1 MSRKTY
7 TKEFKEEV
15 VAYWDHIGATAKEVG
30 AHFGI
35 SHTNLGKRKK
45 TYGVPSR
52 GLHRSSREEADIFA
66 ENLRLKKENQ
76 ELLMRC
82 EILKKTVGIVSEPIK
97 RNLKW

>member
-15 VAYWDHIGATAKEVG
+15 VAYWDHTGATAKEVG
-30 AHFGI
+30 DHFGI
-35 SHTNLGKRKK
+35 SHTNLGKWKK
-45 TYGVPSR
+45 TYGVPSS

>member
-1 MSRKTY
+1 MSRKKY
-7 TKEFKEEV
+7 TKEFKEDV
-15 VAYWDHIGATAKEVG
+15 VAYWDHTVATAKQVG
-30 AHFGI
+30 EHFGI
-35 SHTNLGKRKK
+35 SHTNLHKWKK

-52 GLHRSSREEADIFA
+52 GLHRSAQEEADVFA

-97 RNLKW
+97 RSFKW